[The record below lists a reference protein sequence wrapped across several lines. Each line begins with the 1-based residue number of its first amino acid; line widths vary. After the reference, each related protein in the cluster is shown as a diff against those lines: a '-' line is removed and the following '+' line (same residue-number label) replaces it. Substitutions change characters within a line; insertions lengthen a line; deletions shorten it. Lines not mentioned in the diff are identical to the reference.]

1 MTECTGQEIPQEA
14 LHYLRIDQ
22 PLADHIR
29 ETSTVIPVLMPYIT
43 SQFLV
48 RKYGDRPQVVPKG
61 SANLAFIGQFA
72 EVPDDVV
79 FTVEYSART
88 A

>member
-1 MTECTGQEIPQEA
+1 
-14 LHYLRIDQ
+14 
-22 PLADHIR
+22 
-29 ETSTVIPVLMPYIT
+29 MPYIT

-72 EVPDDVV
+72 EVP
-79 FTVEYSART
+79 FTVKYSART